1 MFTTIRFDS
10 PDDIPNTPVPNTP
23 APGTPSEPTTTANS
37 SGRGRSWQLRETL
50 LLIETYD
57 SKLEQLD
64 NSRTANEKHEILN
77 ALAVEFNS
85 NTIEGRRTL
94 EQITSKWNSL
104 VSYFKREVSRLG
116 STGQSGVLA
125 DPLFKKLNE
134 VIAKFPSVI
143 APFVYCSEIQRYI
156 DNRIQQ
162 INGPLAP
169 SPSSPEVER
178 RRPSV
183 SPELEPASSR
193 LRTSSPPPLPTT
205 TATTAP
211 PPPPPPS
218 PSPAAT
224 APPPPPTHPVATATP
239 PPPYVLT
246 VTPPPPYST
255 GNLPPPS
262 SLATTTTSR
271 SRSPLATTDTPP
283 LPSTPPVAPPVAATA
298 PATAPRISV
307 TAAATTPAATIPAP
321 RPRRS
326 TAAASSSDDADLL
339 ATIRGFNT
347 DNNNRFNE
355 YMQFQRSFQ
364 QDFRDAMSTQNTIM
378 AQQFNY
384 NMAHDN
390 AVIAENRETRRAI
403 QEQTNILLEML
414 HRVTRNP

>member
-10 PDDIPNTPVPNTP
+10 SDDIPNTPVPNTP

-94 EQITSKWNSL
+94 EQITSKWTSL

-183 SPELEPASSR
+183 SPEL
-193 LRTSSPPPLPTT
+193 
-205 TATTAP
+205 
-211 PPPPPPS
+211 
-218 PSPAAT
+218 
-224 APPPPPTHPVATATP
+224 
-239 PPPYVLT
+239 
-246 VTPPPPYST
+246 
-255 GNLPPPS
+255 
-262 SLATTTTSR
+262 
-271 SRSPLATTDTPP
+271 
-283 LPSTPPVAPPVAATA
+283 
-298 PATAPRISV
+298 
-307 TAAATTPAATIPAP
+307 
-321 RPRRS
+321 
-326 TAAASSSDDADLL
+326 
-339 ATIRGFNT
+339 
-347 DNNNRFNE
+347 
-355 YMQFQRSFQ
+355 
-364 QDFRDAMSTQNTIM
+364 
-378 AQQFNY
+378 
-384 NMAHDN
+384 
-390 AVIAENRETRRAI
+390 
-403 QEQTNILLEML
+403 
-414 HRVTRNP
+414 